1 MFDTCNRKLFQCKR
15 CYSACFLCA
24 SKPANFFSL
33 WLITLLSEKTTL
45 VSSCVR
51 EERGPPAKVR
61 SVELVLSSFLI
72 RSFNVLFFRLLTE
85 ILHHLPVGLTFW
97 AKTFFKWLVLLLKAP
112 CSFTNDEIQNV
123 KDIFIFHA
131 RCINAENYFHVI
143 LLLSKYILLPYFM
156 VFWYIGLT
164 PKIVRDV

>member
-1 MFDTCNRKLFQCKR
+1 MTWLSKNSATINVIILLKEFQGKIQQTRVKYHLRASAITASWDRSNKMFDTCNRKLFQCKR

-85 ILHHLPVGLTFW
+85 ILHHLPIGLTF
-97 AKTFFKWLVLLLKAP
+97 
-112 CSFTNDEIQNV
+112 
-123 KDIFIFHA
+123 
-131 RCINAENYFHVI
+131 
-143 LLLSKYILLPYFM
+143 
-156 VFWYIGLT
+156 
-164 PKIVRDV
+164 